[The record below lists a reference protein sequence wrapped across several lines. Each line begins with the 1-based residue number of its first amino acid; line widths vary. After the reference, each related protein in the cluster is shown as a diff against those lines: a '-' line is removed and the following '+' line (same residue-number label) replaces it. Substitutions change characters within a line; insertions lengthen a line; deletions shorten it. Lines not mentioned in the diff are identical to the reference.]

1 MGVFDRLG
9 DVIKSYLNDEDEKIF
24 GRSSRGHQRGGD
36 PDLDAAF
43 DELNDFLGG
52 DSAGSGHREGGTR
65 RDSWRGIV
73 DEEPEGR
80 YRRQDEAGGGAG
92 NGNAGR
98 TGSAGNSG
106 GAGGTRGAGSAKGGA
121 YGTAAGQ
128 GTPPDALRQDFAE
141 LGLSPQASAEE
152 CKAAYKRLL
161 KIHHPDRH
169 AGHAGNMKKATE
181 KSARINAAYD
191 RIVRWRETGKS

>member
-52 DSAGSGHREGGTR
+52 DSAGSGGGDSGGAR
-65 RDSWRGIV
+65 RDRWRGIV
-73 DEEPEGR
+73 DEEPEGK
-80 YRRQDEAGGGAG
+80 YRRQDGAGGGAG
-92 NGNAGR
+92 
-98 TGSAGNSG
+98 SAKG
-106 GAGGTRGAGSAKGGA
+106 GAGGTRGAGGA
-121 YGTAAGQ
+121 YGTAGAAGQ
-128 GTPPDALRQDFAE
+128 GTPPEALRQDFAE
-141 LGLSPQASAEE
+141 LGLSPGASAEE